1 MAAPNEPEPAAPRA
15 NAKLQGPPVE
25 SERERLNRH
34 FAELIQEIRVAE
46 AGVQILFAFLLT
58 LPFTNRFAQMAGRD
72 ICAYAVATVGA
83 VVATITLVTPVSYH
97 RLLFRKGRKPEVVH
111 ITSVLAVVGLV
122 FFGIALIG
130 AAFLIADVVLGLGW
144 GIGFAAMLLCLELA
158 LWYILPLAHHPSRQ
172 TP

>member
-1 MAAPNEPEPAAPRA
+1 MAAPNGPEPAAPRA
-15 NAKLQGPPVE
+15 TAKLQGPPVE
-25 SERERLNRH
+25 GERERLNRN

-97 RLLFRKGRKPEVVH
+97 RLLFRKGRKPELVH
-111 ITSVLAVVGLV
+111 ITSVLAVVGLA
-122 FFGIALIG
+122 FFGI
-130 AAFLIADVVLGLGW
+130 AFLIADVVLGLGW
-144 GIGFAAMLLCLELA
+144 GIGFAAMLLCLEVA
-158 LWYILPLAHHPSRQ
+158 LWYILPLAHHPSRR